1 LLKLFSQ
8 IKRMLVTTTN
18 LINITL
24 KIKMNYFKLGRLRK
38 PLLHWGTTEIFL
50 IWRTKKLTFKNG
62 KTI

>member
-1 LLKLFSQ
+1 
-8 IKRMLVTTTN
+8 MLVTTTN